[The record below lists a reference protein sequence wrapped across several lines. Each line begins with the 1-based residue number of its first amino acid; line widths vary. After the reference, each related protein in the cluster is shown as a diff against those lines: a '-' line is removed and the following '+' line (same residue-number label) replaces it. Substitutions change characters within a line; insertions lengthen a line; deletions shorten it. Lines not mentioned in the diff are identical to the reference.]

1 MKKSIV
7 VLSIALLVLTLGAS
21 LALAA
26 PAAPAAPQGMMAGP
40 AGENST
46 PPMMES
52 GTGPMMTTDQMQTQ
66 MQSQQNNGMMSNIS
80 KDMPCQQDR
89 TPSK

>member
-7 VLSIALLVLTLGAS
+7 ALPIALLVVSLGAS

-26 PAAPAAPQGMMAGP
+26 PVAPAAPQGMMTWP
-40 AGENST
+40 TGEDST
-46 PPMMES
+46 PTMMGP

-66 MQSQQNNGMMSNIS
+66 MRSQQSNGMMSNS
-80 KDMPCQQDR
+80 STDMPCQPNT
-89 TPSK
+89 TPAK

>member
-7 VLSIALLVLTLGAS
+7 ALSIALLVVSLGAS

-26 PAAPAAPQGMMAGP
+26 PQGTRSWPTGEDPTPTMMGA
-40 AGENST
+40 
-46 PPMMES
+46 

-66 MQSQQNNGMMSNIS
+66 MRSQQNNGMMPNGS
-80 KDMPCQQDR
+80 KDMPCQPN
-89 TPSK
+89 TIPAK

>member
-7 VLSIALLVLTLGAS
+7 ALSIAVLVVSLGAS

-26 PAAPAAPQGMMAGP
+26 PVAPSAPHGMMTWP
-40 AGENST
+40 TGEDPT
-46 PPMMES
+46 PPIMWP

-66 MQSQQNNGMMSNIS
+66 IQSQQNNGMISASS
-80 KDMPCQQDR
+80 KDMPCQPNT
-89 TPSK
+89 TPAK